1 MRTLIGIPL
10 LLLPLAAVQAQDKG
24 FISGTIGFSSTKVDP
39 PGSSDDET
47 TNTFTFGPAI
57 GINLDAS
64 NVVGLA
70 LNATTSKRTYQV
82 GERDAADKENLFEVA
97 PFYRYVKSVGDKFS
111 LYGQAQVGLGFGKR
125 TSDIDGV
132 SPDTETKISTFRVG
146 VGPGILFVPATR
158 WALSADWG
166 LIGYRTRTEKVEL
179 DDRDVRT
186 TTSGFDAKLD
196 LARITLALN
205 WLF

>member
-1 MRTLIGIPL
+1 MRTIIGIPL
-10 LLLPLAAVQAQDKG
+10 LLLPLVAVQAQDKG
-24 FISGTIGFSSTKVDP
+24 FVSGTIGFSSTKVDP
-39 PGSSDDET
+39 PGSSEDET
-47 TNTFTFGPAI
+47 TSTFTFGPAI
-57 GINLDAS
+57 GVNLNAS

-70 LNATTSKRTYQV
+70 LNASTTTHNYKDGGQ
-82 GERDAADKENLFEVA
+82 DATDKEHLFEVA

-111 LYGQAQVGLGFGKR
+111 LYGQAQVGLGFGKQTTDR
-125 TSDIDGV
+125 
-132 SPDTETKISTFRVG
+132 PAPFADTETKISTFRVG

-179 DDRDVRT
+179 DNSDVRT